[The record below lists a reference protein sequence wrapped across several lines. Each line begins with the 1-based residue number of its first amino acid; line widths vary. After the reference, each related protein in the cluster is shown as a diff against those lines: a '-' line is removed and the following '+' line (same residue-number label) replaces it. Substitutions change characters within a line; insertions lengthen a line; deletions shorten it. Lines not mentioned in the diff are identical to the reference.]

1 MNDLYSRCVNEYFAL
16 SLFPFFFSF
25 EYYQKKLNKYNDDD
39 DRHVA
44 TMCVVV

>member
-16 SLFPFFFSF
+16 FSFFPF

-44 TMCVVV
+44 TMYI